1 MSFKVEIHAT
11 GIPIECTGS
20 SWLGGPDAVDQN
32 FEYSP
37 QFSDD
42 STILVV
48 NKPEFSTNPILI
60 PEGVEIQR
68 PDAVDEEIKILPMVL
83 QKPDGGR

>member
-1 MSFKVEIHAT
+1 MEGNKRQNERIERSVIEIN
-11 GIPIECTGS
+11 
-20 SWLGGPDAVDQN
+20 WDAVDQN
-32 FEYSP
+32 FAYSL